1 LVKIAKCIP
10 RSSAGHESVFEVK
23 TTRLDTENKGAIMPK
38 MKSKSGAAKR
48 FRALGSGKFKRTHA
62 FLRHILTKKT
72 TKRKRQLRGMAVAD
86 ATNQKSMRKM
96 LPYA

>member
-1 LVKIAKCIP
+1 MEL
-10 RSSAGHESVFEVK
+10 E
-23 TTRLDTENKGAIMPK
+23 MPK

-72 TKRKRQLRGMAVAD
+72 TKRKRQLRGMAVAHAAD
-86 ATNQKSMRKM
+86 QKSMRKM